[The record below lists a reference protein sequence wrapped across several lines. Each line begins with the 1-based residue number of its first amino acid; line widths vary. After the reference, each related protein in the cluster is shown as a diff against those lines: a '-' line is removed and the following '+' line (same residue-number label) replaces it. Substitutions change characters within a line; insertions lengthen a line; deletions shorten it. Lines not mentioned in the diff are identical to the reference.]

1 MILLIGGTSD
11 TAPMANLLAE
21 AGYEVII
28 SQATNNPLA
37 MEEHPRIRLRRG
49 PLDAAGLEALVEKEK
64 IRAIVNAA
72 HPYARNIRETARTV
86 ANRLGILHLDFVR
99 PPEIHKANGV
109 IFAPDHEQAARI
121 AFSFKRPVLLTT
133 GSRNL
138 EPYAK
143 AAEITGMP
151 LAVRVLNDP
160 QSLAACLSA
169 GIDPDYIISGR
180 GPFCLQENLDAIDR
194 FSIGVLVTK
203 DGGKPSGVGAKLDAA
218 RLRNC
223 KVVAV
228 SRPVD
233 ADKPKFH
240 THRDLIEALTAKLP
254 PTQNVRFRP
263 ETNRI
268 PSSG

>member
-21 AGYEVII
+21 AGYEVIV
-28 SQATNNPLA
+28 SQTTNNPLA
-37 MEEHPRIRLRRG
+37 MEDHPRIRLRRG
-49 PLDAAGLEALVEKEK
+49 PLDAAGLEALVENEK

-72 HPYARNIRETARTV
+72 HPYARNIRETART
-86 ANRLGILHLDFVR
+86 AADRLGILHLDFIR
-99 PPEIHKANGV
+99 PPEILKTDDV
-109 IFAPDHEQAARI
+109 IFASSHDQAARI
-121 AFSFKRPVLLTT
+121 AFSFKLPVLLTT

-143 AAEITGMP
+143 AAEITGTP

-160 QSLAACLSA
+160 QSLSACRSA
-169 GIDPDYIISGR
+169 GIAPDRIIPGR

-203 DGGKPSGVGAKLDAA
+203 DGGKPSGVGEKLEAA

-223 KVVAV
+223 QVVAV

-233 ADKPKFH
+233 ADESYFQTH
-240 THRDLIEALTAKLP
+240 TDLIEALTAKLP
-254 PTQNVRFRP
+254 PLKT
-263 ETNRI
+263 
-268 PSSG
+268 

>member
-21 AGYEVII
+21 AGYKVLV
-28 SQATNNPLA
+28 SQATCNPLA
-37 MEEHPRIRLRRG
+37 SGDHPRIRLRQG
-49 PLDAAGLEALVEKEK
+49 SLNKEGLEKLVEKEK

-86 ANRLGILHLDFVR
+86 ADRLGILHLNFVR
-99 PPEIHKANGV
+99 PPEIHKADEV
-109 IFAPDHEQAARI
+109 IFASSHDQAARI

-143 AAEITGMP
+143 AAEITETP
-151 LAVRVLNDP
+151 LTVRILNDP
-160 QSLAACLSA
+160 QSLSACLSA
-169 GIDPDYIISGR
+169 GIAPDRIIPGR
-180 GPFCLQENLDAIDR
+180 GPFCLQENLDVIDR

-203 DGGKPSGVGAKLDAA
+203 DGGKPSGVGAKLEAA

-223 KVVAV
+223 QVVAV

-233 ADKPKFH
+233 GDEPKFH
-240 THRDLIEALTAKLP
+240 THTNLIEALTARLP
-254 PTQNVRFRP
+254 PLKT
-263 ETNRI
+263 
-268 PSSG
+268 